1 MTTVLKVAGDGSG
14 TIEHRMLFSTAAL
27 AQLRQ
32 LAMLGGG
39 NRRTA
44 DPVSEEQ
51 ARALAD
57 SLGPGASYVTST
69 PIESPTGTGRDAT
82 YAFTD
87 VSQLRLSSVPAV
99 PGGAALRAQ
108 GLNTAAEAITFSMT
122 REPNGNAVLHV
133 HVPEP
138 RFLDALGSPSA
149 AGQAALLRTAL
160 AGARVLLVVE
170 PVGALV
176 RTSSPYVDGARVTLL
191 EVTLDDVLKDD
202 TLLGR
207 LQAAATPD
215 EARAVIKDVPGL
227 KINLDRDV
235 TVEFTPVK

>member
-1 MTTVLKVAGDGSG
+1 MTTVLKVTGTGGG

-39 NRRTA
+39 NGRSA

-51 ARALAD
+51 ARAMAET
-57 SLGPGASYVTST
+57 LGPGTSYVSST
-69 PIESPTGTGRDAT
+69 PVESPLGKGRDAT

-87 VSQLRLSSVPAV
+87 VSQLRLSSLPAV

-108 GLNTAAEAITFSMT
+108 GLNTVSEAITFSMT
-122 REPNGNAVLHV
+122 HEPNGNAVLHI

-149 AGQAALLRTAL
+149 AGQAELLRTAM
-160 AGARVLLVVE
+160 AGARVLLAVE
-170 PVGALV
+170 PAGTLV
-176 RTSSPYVDGARVTLL
+176 RTSSPYVDGPRVTLL
-191 EVTLDDVLKDD
+191 EISLDDVLKDD
-202 TLLGR
+202 TLLAR
-207 LQAAATPD
+207 LQAATNLND
-215 EARAVIKDVPGL
+215 ARAVIAGVPGL

-235 TVEFTPVK
+235 TVEFTPAK